1 MTRECGRVTT
11 EIAENAELSRIYW
24 FISAN
29 SVCSVVNFLRT
40 NLTIKMSAPEPQL
53 KTAGWRADL
62 RLRFRAR
69 AGRTHLLERSH
80 VGPLVVQRPFY
91 PEGDVCHV
99 YVVHPPGGV
108 VGGDSLSMHADLEP
122 STHVLLTTPA
132 AAKFY
137 RSDGA
142 SARQTQTLCVR
153 DANLEWL
160 PQESI
165 YYRSARVRS
174 ETLVQL
180 HDRARFIGWE
190 IACLGLPARA
200 EAFDEGCLRL
210 GFELHVDGVPRW
222 IDRLRI
228 DGDSEARTAGWGLA
242 GFTAIGTM
250 LAYPAALSMLDVVRT
265 IAVPNVEIATTLVDD
280 VLTCRVLA
288 AQGEPI
294 RRALARIWACIRPE
308 ILNRPAVTPRIW
320 HT

>member
-1 MTRECGRVTT
+1 
-11 EIAENAELSRIYW
+11 
-24 FISAN
+24 
-29 SVCSVVNFLRT
+29 
-40 NLTIKMSAPEPQL
+40 MSASESQL
-53 KTAGWRADL
+53 ESAGWRADL
-62 RLRFRAR
+62 RLRFAAR
-69 AGRTHLLERSH
+69 AGRTRLAERAH
-80 VGPLVVQRPFY
+80 VGPLMVQRPFY

-99 YVVHPPGGV
+99 YIVHPPGGV
-108 VGGDSLSMHADLEP
+108 VGGDSLSIHADLEP
-122 STHVLLTTPA
+122 STHVLITTPA

-137 RSDGA
+137 RSEGA
-142 SARQTQTLCVR
+142 SARQTQTLCVH
-153 DANLEWL
+153 DAALEWL

-180 HDRARFIGWE
+180 HGGAHFIGWE

-200 EAFDEGCLRL
+200 EVFDEGCLRL
-210 GFELHVDGVPRW
+210 GFELHVDGIPRW

-250 LAYPAALSMLDVVRT
+250 LAYPAKASVLDLVRK
-265 IAVPNVEIATTLVDD
+265 IAEPKVEIATTLVDD

-294 RRALARIWACIRPE
+294 RRALTSIWACIRPE
-308 ILNRPAVTPRIW
+308 ILKRPAISPRIW